1 MKEMFLDLAKYRIQR
16 AFENKGDAELLLK
29 SEKIGDSVNRIY
41 QANYYAVKSLLAIKM
56 KDSSKN
62 QIVLQMFSEH
72 FLQNGSVPREYGEIL
87 ERSYRMRAEGEHRA
101 EVKLER
107 RDAESLM
114 RDCEKFLCFVRE
126 FLKQIILANPRKS
139 GETLEGLEDCSE
151 MEQKKRK

>member
-16 AFENKGDAELLLK
+16 AFENKGDAEILLK
-29 SEKIGDSVNRIY
+29 SEKIAESVSRIY

-56 KDSSKN
+56 KDSTKN

-72 FLQNGSVPREYGEIL
+72 FLQNGSVPREYGEIVD
-87 ERSYRMRAEGEHRA
+87 RSYRMRDEGDHHR

-139 GETLEGLEDCSE
+139 GETLEDMEECSG
-151 MEQKKRK
+151 QGQRRRK